1 MSVLLFLRKLRI
13 ILLKSFSFQCV
24 DPDAPPPPPEQKPVT
39 SKARLEVPVPKEI
52 GSHSVE
58 DLGDI
63 SSDFS
68 VEVEE
73 EVPDLQDP
81 IKKRGKF
88 YKLVKSMKNRRKS
101 VQVAK
106 SADNLMDGKPEEKEK
121 KKGLKFHRRF
131 SLSRRDD

>member
-1 MSVLLFLRKLRI
+1 MSLIRFLKC
-13 ILLKSFSFQCV
+13 FSFQCV
-24 DPDAPPPPPEQKPVT
+24 DPDAPPPPPVQKPVT
-39 SKARLEVPVPKEI
+39 SKARLEVPTPKEI
-52 GSHSVE
+52 ESHSVE

-73 EVPDLQDP
+73 EVPDLHDP
-81 IKKRGKF
+81 VKKKGKF

-121 KKGLKFHRRF
+121 KKGMKFHRRF

>member
-1 MSVLLFLRKLRI
+1 M
-13 ILLKSFSFQCV
+13 
-24 DPDAPPPPPEQKPVT
+24 
-39 SKARLEVPVPKEI
+39 VPAPKEI
-52 GSHSVE
+52 ESHSVE

-121 KKGLKFHRRF
+121 KKLMKFHRRF